1 MTARFT
7 FRDFALGLGLLL
19 IGAFFALKDPRFL
32 KPENLSN
39 LLTDFSIMATL
50 AVGML
55 LVILPGHIDL
65 SAGSGL
71 GLAGGI
77 AAVLTTQYDWPAGTA
92 MLAAIGAAVV
102 VWFGMGSLIVR
113 ERIPAFIVTLGGLL
127 IFRGLFWHA
136 TGMRTVEISV
146 GGQDNLYKLLNAYR
160 LPPLAGMIL
169 AALAV
174 TFLVALRLRSDA
186 RRKAHGFE
194 CDDAESRFL
203 KLFVAGQLIF
213 LFVLVANL
221 ANGIPLPALV
231 FAAVAV
237 GVHILTR
244 HTPFGRHL
252 YAIGGNEEAAIVSGI
267 PVKRVTIT
275 AFMILGAIVGITGLV
290 LTSNT
295 GSSNTKAGELWE
307 LDAIAACVIGGVSL
321 RGGRGNV
328 LGVLFGALIIAVL
341 INGMNLLAVSTA
353 NQYLARGVVLIAAVW
368 MDVRMKRS

>member
-1 MTARFT
+1 MSARFT
-7 FRDFALGLGLLL
+7 FRDFALGIGLLL
-19 IGAFFALKDPRFL
+19 IAAFFAFKDPRFL

-65 SAGSGL
+65 SAGSGV

-77 AAVLTTQYDWPAGTA
+77 AAVLTTQHGWPSGFA
-92 MLAAIGAAVV
+92 MLASIGIAVI

-127 IFRGLFWHA
+127 IFRGLLWH
-136 TGMRTVEISV
+136 TTDMRTVEITI
-146 GGQDNLYKLLNAYR
+146 GGQANLYSLLNAYR
-160 LPPLAGMIL
+160 VPPAGGL
-169 AALAV
+169 ALATV
-174 TFLVALRLRSDA
+174 ATLALVWLRMRGDA
-186 RRKAHGFE
+186 QRQAHGFSV
-194 CDDAESRFL
+194 DDGELRFL
-203 KLFVAGQLIF
+203 KLFIAGQLLF
-213 LFVLVANL
+213 LFVFVANL
-221 ANGIPLPALV
+221 ANGIPLPAII

-252 YAIGGNEEAAIVSGI
+252 YAIGGNEEAALISGI
-267 PVKRVTIT
+267 PVKRVTIV
-275 AFMILGAIVGITGLV
+275 AFTILGAIVGLTGLV
-290 LTSNT
+290 LASNT

-307 LDAIAACVIGGVSL
+307 LDAIASCVIGGVSL

-353 NQYLARGVVLIAAVW
+353 NQYLARGIVLIIAVW
-368 MDVRMKRS
+368 MDVRMKRA

>member
-1 MTARFT
+1 MSARFT
-7 FRDFALGLGLLL
+7 FRDFALATGLLL
-19 IGAFFALKDPRFL
+19 IVAFFAHADLRFL
-32 KPENLSN
+32 DPDNLSN

-77 AAVLTTQYDWPAGTA
+77 AAVLTTQFAWPSGAA
-92 MLAAIGAAVV
+92 MLIAVATAV
-102 VWFGMGSLIVR
+102 IVWFAMGSLIVR

-127 IFRGLFWHA
+127 IFRGLFWHT
-136 TGMRTVEISV
+136 TGMRTVEISI

-160 LPPLAGMIL
+160 LPGTAGLVLVSIAVLAL
-169 AALAV
+169 
-174 TFLVALRLRSDA
+174 TWLRLRADTQ
-186 RRKAHGFE
+186 RQQRE
-194 CDDAESRFL
+194 LPVDDSELRFL
-203 KLFVAGQLIF
+203 KLFIAGQLLF

-221 ANGIPLPALV
+221 ANGIPLPALI

-237 GVHILTR
+237 TIHVLTR

-252 YAIGGNEEAAIVSGI
+252 YAIGGNEEAAVISGI
-267 PVKRVTIT
+267 PVKRVIIT
-275 AFMILGAIVGITGLV
+275 AFMILGAIVGLTGLV

-328 LGVLFGALIIAVL
+328 LGVIFGALIIAVL

-353 NQYLARGVVLIAAVW
+353 NQYLARGAVLIVAVW
-368 MDVRMKRS
+368 MDVRMKRA

>member
-1 MTARFT
+1 MSPRLTI
-7 FRDFALGLGLLL
+7 RDFALGLGLLL
-19 IGAFFALKDPRFL
+19 IAAFFALKDPRFL

-50 AVGML
+50 AAGML

-65 SAGSGL
+65 SAGSGI

-77 AAVLTTQYDWPAGTA
+77 AAVLTTQHGWPAGLA
-92 MLAAIGAAVV
+92 MLAAIVIAVI

-127 IFRGLFWHA
+127 IFRGLLWH
-136 TGMRTVEISV
+136 TTNMRTVEISV
-146 GGQDNLYKLLNAYR
+146 GGQENLYTLLNAYR
-160 LPPLAGMIL
+160 VPPLGGLLIAAAAVL
-169 AALAV
+169 ALV
-174 TFLVALRLRSDA
+174 TLRFRADAQRQTRGFTVEDAELRFLRL
-186 RRKAHGFE
+186 FI
-194 CDDAESRFL
+194 
-203 KLFVAGQLIF
+203 AGQLLF

-221 ANGIPLPALV
+221 AGGIPLPALI

-237 GVHILTR
+237 GVHVLTK

-252 YAIGGNEEAAIVSGI
+252 YAIGGNEEAALISGI

-275 AFMILGAIVGITGLV
+275 AFMILGAIVGLTGLV

-328 LGVLFGALIIAVL
+328 LGVIFGALIIAVL
-341 INGMNLLAVSTA
+341 INGMNLLAISTA
-353 NQYLARGVVLIAAVW
+353 NQYLARGVVLILAVW
-368 MDVRMKRS
+368 MDVRMKRN

>member
-1 MTARFT
+1 MSARLT
-7 FRDFALGLGLLL
+7 FRDFALGLGL
-19 IGAFFALKDPRFL
+19 IVIAAFFAVKDARFL
-32 KPENLSN
+32 RPDNLSN

-77 AAVLTTQYDWPAGTA
+77 AAVLTTQHGWPAGVSMLTA
-92 MLAAIGAAVV
+92 IVAAVL
-102 VWFGMGSLIVR
+102 VWFAMGSLIVR

-127 IFRGLFWHA
+127 IFRGLFWHT
-136 TGMRTVEISV
+136 TGMRTVEISI
-146 GGQDNLYKLLNAYR
+146 GGQDNLLKLLNAYR
-160 LPPLAGMIL
+160 VPATAGL
-169 AALAV
+169 VLVSVAV
-174 TFLVALRLRSDA
+174 TALVWLRLRADA
-186 RRKAHGFE
+186 QRKEHGFAT
-194 CDDAESRFL
+194 DDPELRFL
-203 KLFVAGQLIF
+203 KLFTAGQLLF

-221 ANGIPLPALV
+221 ANGIPLPALI

-237 GVHILTR
+237 AVHVLTR

-252 YAIGGNEEAAIVSGI
+252 YAIGGNEEAALISGI

-275 AFMILGAIVGITGLV
+275 AFMILGAIVGLTGLV

-328 LGVLFGALIIAVL
+328 LGVLFGALIIAIL

-353 NQYLARGVVLIAAVW
+353 NQYLARGAVLIAAVW
-368 MDVRMKRS
+368 MDVRMKRA